1 MAAPSMIKGGKTA
14 LVTGGGKN
22 IGRACVLGLAED
34 GFNVAINGSSD
45 RAACDGVAKEAAK
58 FGVKTLVIMG
68 DVGGPEECKRI
79 ADEAIKAFGA
89 VDVLLN
95 NAALR
100 PNKPFLEMS
109 DADWDR
115 VISVDLNAAVWLSRA
130 CLPGMVKKGWG
141 RIVNFAGMNAIYGH
155 AGRAPVSVAKHGVW
169 GLSKALAMEF
179 GPKGITTNTISPGP
193 IAPDTEEKNASAQA
207 RAQTLAR
214 VPLGR
219 FGKPVE
225 VAAAARLLVSEGGAY
240 INGQMIQVNGGGA
253 T

>member
-1 MAAPSMIKGGKTA
+1 MAANGKTA
-14 LVTGGGKN
+14 LVTGGGRN

-34 GFNVAINGSSD
+34 GFNVVINGSSD
-45 RAACDGVAKEAAK
+45 RAICEKVAQEASK
-58 FGVKTLVIMG
+58 FGVKTLVVMG
-68 DVGGPEECKRI
+68 DVGKAGECQRI

-89 VDVLLN
+89 VDALLN

-109 DADWDR
+109 DADWQR
-115 VISVDLNAAVWLSRA
+115 VIDVDMNAAVWLARA
-130 CLPGMVKKGWG
+130 CLPGMVKNGWG
-141 RIVNFAGMNAIYGH
+141 RIVNFAGMNAIHGH
-155 AGRAPVSVAKHGVW
+155 AGRASVSVAKHGIW

-193 IAPDTEEKNASAQA
+193 IAPDTEEKNASAEA
-207 RAQTLAR
+207 RAATLSR

-225 VAAAARLLVSEGGAY
+225 VAAAARLLVSEAGAY
-240 INGQMIQVNGGGA
+240 INGQMIAVNGGGA

>member
-1 MAAPSMIKGGKTA
+1 MAANGRAA
-14 LVTGGGKN
+14 LVTGAGKN

-45 RAACDGVAKEAAK
+45 RAACESVAKEAAS
-58 FGVKTLVIMG
+58 FGVETLVVMG
-68 DVGGPEECKRI
+68 DVGKPDECRRI
-79 ADEAIKAFGA
+79 AAEAIKAFGA
-89 VDVLLN
+89 VDALLN

-100 PNKPFLEMS
+100 PNKPFLEMT
-109 DADWDR
+109 DAEWQR
-115 VISVDLNAAVWLSRA
+115 VIDVDMNAAVWLSRA

-141 RIVNFAGMNAIYGH
+141 RIVNFAGMNAIHGH
-155 AGRAPVSVAKHGVW
+155 AGRAPVSVAKHGIW

-179 GPKGITTNTISPGP
+179 GPNGITTNTISPGP
-193 IAPDTEEKNASAQA
+193 IAPDAPEENASAQA
-207 RAQTLAR
+207 RAATLAR

-219 FGKPVE
+219 FGTPVE
-225 VAAAARLLVSEGGAY
+225 VAAAARLLVSEAGAY

>member
-1 MAAPSMIKGGKTA
+1 MASNGKTA
-14 LVTGGGKN
+14 LVTGGGRN

-34 GFNVAINGSSD
+34 GFNVVINGSSD
-45 RAACDGVAKEAAK
+45 RAICEKVAQEAAS
-58 FGVKTLVIMG
+58 FGVKTLVVMG
-68 DVGGPEECKRI
+68 DVGKASECQRI

-89 VDVLLN
+89 VDALLN

-100 PNKPFLEMS
+100 PNKPFLEMG
-109 DADWDR
+109 DADWQRIID
-115 VISVDLNAAVWLSRA
+115 VDMNAAIWLSRA

-141 RIVNFAGMNAIYGH
+141 RIVNFAGMNAIHGH

-193 IAPDTEEKNASAQA
+193 IAPDTPEKNASAEA

-225 VAAAARLLVSEGGAY
+225 VAAAARLLVSEAGAY
-240 INGQMIQVNGGGA
+240 INGQMIAVNGGGA

>member
-1 MAAPSMIKGGKTA
+1 MAANGKAA
-14 LVTGGGKN
+14 LVTGAGKN

-45 RAACDGVAKEAAK
+45 RAACDKVAKEAEK
-58 FGVKTLVIMG
+58 FGVKAIVIMG
-68 DVGGPEECKRI
+68 DVGKAAECKRI
-79 ADEAIKAFGA
+79 ADEAIKAFGS
-89 VDVLLN
+89 VDALLN

-109 DADWDR
+109 NADWER
-115 VISVDLNAAVWLSRA
+115 VIDVDMNAAVWLARA
-130 CLPGMVKKGWG
+130 CLPGMIGKGWG
-141 RIVNFAGMNAIYGH
+141 RIVNFAGMNAIHGH
-155 AGRAPVSVAKHGVW
+155 AGRTPVSVAKHGIW
-169 GLSKALAMEF
+169 GLTKALAMEF

-193 IAPDTEEKNASAQA
+193 IAPDVEEKNASAQA

-219 FGKPVE
+219 FGTPVE
-225 VAAAARLLVSEGGAY
+225 VAAAARLLVSEAGGY
-240 INGQMIQVNGGGA
+240 INGQMIAVNGGGA